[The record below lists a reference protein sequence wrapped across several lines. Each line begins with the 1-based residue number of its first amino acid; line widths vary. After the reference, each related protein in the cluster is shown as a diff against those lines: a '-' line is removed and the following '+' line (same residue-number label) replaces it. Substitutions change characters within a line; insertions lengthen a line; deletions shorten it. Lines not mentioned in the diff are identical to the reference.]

1 MAAHM
6 PKYVLGHDLKG
17 EGTRLELMSQLL
29 DPMHRRYIDA
39 LGVVRPG
46 ARTLEVGCGNG
57 SISAWL
63 AGRVRPGGMAVAVDL
78 DLSLVDVRE
87 PNLELRQSD
96 IVAGPV
102 EPGAFDLVTAR
113 AVLHHVQNAD
123 AVMANMVASLRP
135 GGALLLI
142 EPDFLPVSIA
152 EPADVRAF
160 WEGWLAWAHERGINY
175 TIGRTLAPR
184 LAALGLK
191 EISGT
196 AETAIYN
203 GGSCWADYWIQTITE
218 LRNDLIITGK
228 VNEAL
233 VDTFLAYY
241 ADSNW
246 WTQTIAFTEVHGRTP
261 CG

>member
-1 MAAHM
+1 ML
-6 PKYVLGHDLKG
+6 KYVLGHDLKG

-29 DPMHRRYIDA
+29 DPMHRRHIDA
-39 LGVVRPG
+39 LGIVRPG
-46 ARTLEVGCGNG
+46 ARTLEVGCGTG

-78 DLSLVDVRE
+78 DLSLVNARA
-87 PNLELRQSD
+87 PNLELRQAD

-102 EPGAFDLVTAR
+102 ESGTFDLVTAC
-113 AVLHHVQNAD
+113 AVLHRVQNAEV
-123 AVMANMVASLRP
+123 AMANMVASLRA

-152 EPADVRAF
+152 EAPDLRAF
-160 WEGWLAWAHERGINY
+160 WDGWLPGARERGINY

-184 LAALGLK
+184 LAALGLT

-203 GGSCWADYWIQTITE
+203 GGSSWAHYWTQTIIE
-218 LRNDLIITGK
+218 LRGDLICSGK
-228 VNEAL
+228 LNESL
-233 VDTFLAYY
+233 IDTFLACC

-246 WTQTIAFTEVHGRTP
+246 WTQTIAFTAVQGRAP
-261 CG
+261 GA